1 MKNRLHITRRDF
13 LNGVSLGIAGTI
25 APIDFLKSQGI
36 DIDYYPPVLTG
47 IRGNH
52 PNSFNYAHKLAFTGS
67 GFIDEVKDTGESYDL
82 IVVGG
87 GISGLSAAH
96 FFKDR
101 TEQIPKTLILDNH
114 DDFGGHAKRNEF
126 VVNERTML
134 AYGGS
139 QSIESPSYYEE
150 VSKKLLSD
158 LGIDFNKFYQAYD
171 FDYFK
176 NRGLDTGFYFN
187 KTTYGVSQIVKNV
200 PTFRYDLTYKDSIKP
215 DNIQRV
221 ASQLPISDQS
231 KEEFVRLFLDQTDF
245 FPDLSLEEKYYLL
258 DNISYEDY
266 LRQYHKVGEEVIGI
280 FHSLLWGLWGVGN
293 DAIPAIGCW
302 GDGLPGFAG
311 LGFSGDEEPSEE
323 INYQEN
329 LMYDVDTVDE
339 TIRDYVRKNVLS
351 NEPYIFHFPDGNA
364 TIARLLVRQLI
375 PHSIPGNYMEDIV
388 TAKADYSMLDV
399 PGQDTNIRLNSTVVS
414 ATNIKDG
421 VEIVYA
427 NQGVLY
433 KVHAKQCILACN
445 NGIIPDL
452 CPQLPEKQKEALK
465 YNVKVP
471 LVWVQVAMKNWH
483 MIEKKK
489 VHVLQC
495 PDSFYNSFYVDFP
508 VSLGDYQ
515 FPQTSEDPVVFM
527 MQHVPTRP
535 NQGHTNREQYQLGR
549 YDILKMTYQD
559 YEDKLF
565 DQLKGMFGED
575 FDENDVAAVTVNR
588 WAHGYSYEYNN
599 LFDAEYFGGEMPE
612 SQNDER
618 YPHVIGRKPF
628 GNIAIANSDALGIA
642 YVDAAISQAD
652 RAVNELLNEA

>member
-231 KEEFVRLFLDQTDF
+231 KEEFIRLFLDQTDF

-339 TIRDYVRKNVLS
+339 SIRDYVSKNVLS

-375 PHSIPGNYMEDIV
+375 PHSIPGNNMEDIV

-495 PDSFYNSFYVDFP
+495 PDSFCLLY
-508 VSLGDYQ
+508 
-515 FPQTSEDPVVFM
+515 T
-527 MQHVPTRP
+527 
-535 NQGHTNREQYQLGR
+535 
-549 YDILKMTYQD
+549 
-559 YEDKLF
+559 
-565 DQLKGMFGED
+565 
-575 FDENDVAAVTVNR
+575 
-588 WAHGYSYEYNN
+588 
-599 LFDAEYFGGEMPE
+599 
-612 SQNDER
+612 
-618 YPHVIGRKPF
+618 
-628 GNIAIANSDALGIA
+628 SDA
-642 YVDAAISQAD
+642 AD
-652 RAVNELLNEA
+652 E